1 MRKQTPKTL
10 SHEGKTILLCLLC
23 FLLGGVIALAAV
35 WQLQGTEGRTLT
47 AAYRLIQEKFVGEHD
62 AQKTLNAA
70 LEGMVE
76 SLGDRW
82 SYYLDPQETQQVKQ
96 QRSNAYVGIGI
107 TVGTEPADGLQIL
120 RVTAGAP
127 AEEAGLVSGEIIRG
141 VDGMSI
147 TEENRQEALDA
158 IQGEE
163 GTVVTLE
170 VEGTDG
176 VRRTVEVTRAQIHG
190 ITAAWTMLDGQVGLV
205 TIQSFYAGTADLV
218 KQGVNEL
225 VDQGA
230 QALVFDVRNNP
241 GGYVSELTEILD
253 FLLPEGDIFIE
264 RTVDGEEIVYSSD
277 AACVD
282 LPMAVLVNSESY
294 SAAEFLAAQLRE
306 SVGAVVAG
314 EQTSGKGYSQVLF
327 DLPNG
332 SSIGLSTARYYTGGG
347 VSLIGTGL
355 NPDPAVSLSQEDQE
369 KLLAGTLAPQE
380 DAQLQA
386 ALQALS
392 GQS

>member
-1 MRKQTPKTL
+1 MK
-10 SHEGKTILLCLLC
+10 
-23 FLLGGVIALAAV
+23 VIEV
-35 WQLQGTEGRTLT
+35 
-47 AAYRLIQEKFVGEHD
+47 F
-62 AQKTLNAA
+62 
-70 LEGMVE
+70 
-76 SLGDRW
+76 
-82 SYYLDPQETQQVKQ
+82 
-96 QRSNAYVGIGI
+96 
-107 TVGTEPADGLQIL
+107 ADS
-120 RVTAGAP
+120 P
-127 AEEAGLVSGEIIRG
+127 AEEAGIEVGDLIV
-141 VDGMSI
+141 
-147 TEENRQEALDA
+147 
-158 IQGEE
+158 
-163 GTVVTLE
+163 E
-170 VEGTDG
+170 VEGTMVTADNYSELSTSMG
-176 VRRTVEVTRAQIHG
+176 GEEGSTLNLVVRRDSQDDDVEIVRRNIEVPMVTWEQYGDVGYIKIKEFHNNTPAQFN
-190 ITAAWTMLDGQVGLV
+190 TALKQLTGNG
-205 TIQSFYAGTADLV
+205 V
-218 KQGVNEL
+218 K
-225 VDQGA
+225 
-230 QALVFDVRNNP
+230 ALIFDVRNNP

-355 NPDPAVSLSQEDQE
+355 NPDPAISLSQEDQE

>member
-1 MRKQTPKTL
+1 MRKENPKTL
-10 SHEGKTILLCLLC
+10 SRRGKTILLCLLC

-62 AQKTLNAA
+62 AQKTLDAA

-96 QRSNAYVGIGI
+96 QRSNSYVGIGI

-120 RVTAGAP
+120 RVTAGGP
-127 AEEAGLVSGEIIRG
+127 AEQAGLASGEIIRG

-264 RTVDGEEIVYSSD
+264 RTVDGEEIVYTSD

-282 LPMAVLVNSESY
+282 LPMAVLVNADSY

-306 SVGAVVAG
+306 SAGAVVAG

-332 SSIGLSTARYYTGGG
+332 ASIGLSTARYYTGGG

-369 KLLAGTLAPQE
+369 KLLSGTLAPQE

-386 ALQALS
+386 ALQALADRS
-392 GQS
+392 

>member
-10 SHEGKTILLCLLC
+10 SHGGKTILLCLLC

-62 AQKTLNAA
+62 AQKTLDAA

-147 TEENRQEALDA
+147 TEENCQEALDA

-264 RTVDGEEIVYSSD
+264 RTVDGEEIVYTSD

-282 LPMAVLVNSESY
+282 LPMAVLVNADSY

-306 SVGAVVAG
+306 SAGAVVAG

>member
-10 SHEGKTILLCLLC
+10 SHGGKTILLCLLC

-120 RVTAGAP
+120 RVTAGGP

-264 RTVDGEEIVYSSD
+264 RTVDGEEIVYTSD

-282 LPMAVLVNSESY
+282 LPMAVLVNADSY

-306 SVGAVVAG
+306 SAGAVVTG

-332 SSIGLSTARYYTGGG
+332 ASIGLSTARYYTGAG

-355 NPDPAVSLSQEDQE
+355 NPAPAVSLSQEDQE
-369 KLLAGTLAPQE
+369 KLLSGTLAPQE

-386 ALQALS
+386 ALQALADRS
-392 GQS
+392 